1 MLFVCGSLNPAT
13 GGQIGA
19 LIRARGLEPIEASAR
34 RAGPRA
40 ADALAGAGLALL
52 CSGGTPAADPAR
64 VAARLGRRAREA
76 ARAARPDAL
85 VLTGGDTARA
95 VLAALGARGIALRAE
110 LLPGVPLGRIVG
122 GELDGVTVVTKA
134 GGFGQ
139 PDTLVEVQRY
149 LQEAT
154 R

>member
-1 MLFVCGSLNPAT
+1 VHPV
-13 GGQIGA
+13 GA
-19 LIRARGLEPIEASAR
+19 GEGPDLPR
-34 RAGPRA
+34 RIAAALGEVAERL
-40 ADALAGAGLALL
+40 ADAGLV
-52 CSGGTPAADPAR
+52 T
-64 VAARLGRRAREA
+64 
-76 ARAARPDAL
+76 AL

-110 LLPGVPLGRIVG
+110 LLPGVPLGRIIG
-122 GELDGVTVVTKA
+122 GELDGVAVVTKA
-134 GGFGQ
+134 GGFGR